1 MTKNNAKVE
10 PSPEYGKISVLQA
23 KISDLYGKV
32 AHQAEKLD
40 SQVKEDISL
49 SDLKTI
55 IGILTGSLK
64 EPTEEQLNLVTKYK
78 DSRITL
84 EQATLVADAISSER
98 SAVASSVL
106 KQVVEALA
114 LHRELF
120 AKLGITDEDVD
131 AVSGVNDSSKPKTKS
146 KSKKY
151 NKK

>member
-10 PSPEYGKISVLQA
+10 PSPEYGKIAVLQTQV
-23 KISDLYGKV
+23 SDLYGKV
-32 AHQAEKLD
+32 AHQEEKLD
-40 SQVKEDISL
+40 SQVKEDIGL

-64 EPTEEQLNLVTKYK
+64 EPTQEQLNLVTKYK

-131 AVSGVNDSSKPKTKS
+131 AVSGGNDSAKPKTKANP
-146 KSKKY
+146 KKY

>member
-1 MTKNNAKVE
+1 MTKNNAKAE
-10 PSPEYGKISVLQA
+10 PLSDYGKITVLQA
-23 KISDLYGKV
+23 QVSDLYGKV
-32 AHQAEKLD
+32 AHQEEKLD
-40 SQVKEDISL
+40 SQVKEDIGL

-84 EQATLVADAISSER
+84 EQATLVSDAISSER

-131 AVSGVNDSSKPKTKS
+131 VISSGSDSVKLKTKS
-146 KSKKY
+146 KPKKYSKK
-151 NKK
+151 